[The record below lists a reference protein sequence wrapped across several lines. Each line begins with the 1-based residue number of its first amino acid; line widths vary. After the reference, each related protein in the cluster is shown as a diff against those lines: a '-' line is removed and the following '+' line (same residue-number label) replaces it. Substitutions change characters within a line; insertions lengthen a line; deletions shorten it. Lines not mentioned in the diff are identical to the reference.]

1 MTRAQ
6 AAAHLPTLFRRSCTA
21 GVDDQTLGAVNAFV
35 DWLYKN
41 AFEIVS
47 YKERKRK
54 EGKHG

>member
-6 AAAHLPTLFRRSCTA
+6 ASAHLPALFRRSCTA
-21 GVDDQTLGAVNAFV
+21 GVDDNTLGAVNAFV

-47 YKERKRK
+47 YKERKARDK
-54 EGKHG
+54 QHG